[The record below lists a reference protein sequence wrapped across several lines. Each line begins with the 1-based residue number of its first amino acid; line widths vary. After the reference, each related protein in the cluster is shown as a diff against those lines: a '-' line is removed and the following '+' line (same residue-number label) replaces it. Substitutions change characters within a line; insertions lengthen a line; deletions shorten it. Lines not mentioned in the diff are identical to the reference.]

1 MLNNNYMKEINITQK
16 KHAQSDGFYQLVLPL
31 DLEVLIPEDD
41 SVRLLREVMEGLD
54 YSKLYKAYS

>member
-1 MLNNNYMKEINITQK
+1 MKEINITQK

-31 DLEVLIPEDD
+31 DLEVLIPDDD

>member
-16 KHAQSDGFYQLVLPL
+16 KYAQSDGFYQLVLPL